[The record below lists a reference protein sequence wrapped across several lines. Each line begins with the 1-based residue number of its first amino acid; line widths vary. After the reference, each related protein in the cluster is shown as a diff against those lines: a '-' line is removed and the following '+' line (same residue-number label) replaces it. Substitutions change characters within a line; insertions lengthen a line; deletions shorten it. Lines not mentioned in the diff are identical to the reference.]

1 MAQSQSIRTDLP
13 LLSFSSVFT
22 RIRNS
27 NSTRPYQQLSR
38 VTSNSAWV
46 PSKNGGGGMKK
57 TKSIRTCAW
66 WLLNGLQL
74 TNCLPK
80 KSLCPISRRLKT
92 WISGLFTTPAAVVAD
107 SPLHAPHQPSDLTL
121 TKLIML
127 SIWRRKPKAT
137 KPVAA
142 IVMQVMGNFNPEI
155 FKSPMFR
162 DVISVCICR
171 LGGPNGFGQSSKT
184 IFVTIVLTTM
194 QTMSYPVRSLCSPP
208 DIALE
213 CVCQAALGFPAS

>member
-1 MAQSQSIRTDLP
+1 MEVMGTTYTTGLGSGWYSFLVPLSPASLHQEGVFLRRT
-13 LLSFSSVFT
+13 
-22 RIRNS
+22 
-27 NSTRPYQQLSR
+27 
-38 VTSNSAWV
+38 
-46 PSKNGGGGMKK
+46 
-57 TKSIRTCAW
+57 
-66 WLLNGLQL
+66 
-74 TNCLPK
+74 
-80 KSLCPISRRLKT
+80 
-92 WISGLFTTPAAVVAD
+92 VVAD

-142 IVMQVMGNFNPEI
+142 IVMQVMGNFDPEI